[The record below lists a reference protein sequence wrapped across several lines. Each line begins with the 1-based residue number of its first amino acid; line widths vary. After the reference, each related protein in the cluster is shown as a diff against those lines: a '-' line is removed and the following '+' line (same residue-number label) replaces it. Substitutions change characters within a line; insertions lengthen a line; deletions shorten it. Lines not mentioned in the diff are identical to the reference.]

1 MSDQDT
7 SLFTNTG
14 SQGTPPSSTDNPSSS
29 NDPLANLLGEIK
41 NERGEVK
48 YKDVT
53 SALTGLKH
61 AQEFIPQLQG
71 TLKEREAEIE
81 KLRKEAERVAELERV
96 IESMSQGGS
105 SNLPPV
111 NKSPEV
117 DVVSL
122 VSKVLDQREQAKVAK
137 TNADLVVQKVSE
149 VFGADAEKKF
159 YGKAQELGMSVAEFN
174 ALAARSPKSVL
185 ELMGIKDVQT
195 TPSQRTQSSG
205 INTAGLNPPKDTF
218 ITRNTKPFSVGAT
231 SQDVRDE
238 LDSARKM
245 VDELHSSGKTIAD
258 LTNPKAFWKT
268 FS

>member
-1 MSDQDT
+1 MSDPT
-7 SLFTNTG
+7 ESLFNNSGTA
-14 SQGTPPSSTDNPSSS
+14 GTPPSGTESTPS
-29 NDPLANLLGEIK
+29 NVDPATTLLGEIK

-48 YKDVT
+48 YKDVP
-53 SALTGLKH
+53 SALNGLKH
-61 AQEFIPQLQG
+61 AQEFIPQLQNS
-71 TLKEREAEIE
+71 LKEKEAEVE
-81 KLRKEAERVAELERV
+81 RLRKEAERVAELERV
-96 IESMSQGGS
+96 IEAMSNGGS
-105 SNLPPV
+105 SNPPV
-111 NKSPEV
+111 QKKTDEV

-149 VFGADAEKKF
+149 AFGADAEKKF

-185 ELMGIKDVQT
+185 ELMGIKDT
-195 TPSQRTQSSG
+195 TSSSTRTPSSG
-205 INTAGLNPPKDTF
+205 INTAGLTPPKDTF

-258 LTNPKAFWKT
+258 LTNPKTFWKT